1 MNRKVLSMVLAFALL
16 MLFPA
21 VAPVFAAPPTR
32 GTFNQVVVQVGV
44 TPPDKAFVTDHINHE
59 SGSYSASYIYGA
71 PWGNS
76 IEGTGGTQITS
87 MLNLETFTG
96 MALIKTDSTYAAGT
110 TTGTVNVK
118 FNGFGMYTYTGDTFT
133 FDLPGLSGTI
143 TNGESH
149 IGILLTGLAVKHG
162 VSGDLKGL
170 EATERGAGVMIFEG
184 GPLDGVV
191 IFETTVTYKLSG

>member
-1 MNRKVLSMVLAFALL
+1 MNRRVLGIAVIL
-16 MLFPA
+16 MA
-21 VAPVFAAPPTR
+21 VAMLTTPVFAAPPLR

-44 TPPDKAFVTDHINHE
+44 TPPDKAFVSDHINHE

-71 PWGNS
+71 PWGDS
-76 IEGTGGTQITS
+76 LPGTGGTQKTS

-118 FNGFGMYTYTGDTFT
+118 FNGFGMYTYMGDTFT

-143 TNGESH
+143 ENGESYM
-149 IGILLTGLAVKHG
+149 GILFTGLAVKHG

-170 EATERGAGVMIFEG
+170 ETTERGAGVMIFEE
-184 GPLDGVV
+184 GPLYGVI
-191 IFETTVTYKLSG
+191 IFETTVTYKLPG